1 MQVRWKK
8 YSFLAHRKTVR
19 IDGFEINRLIS
30 VCMKQHI
37 RFKNLIYIDDTRVEA
52 VIKAVDLD
60 RLRQTAG
67 SRYRIT
73 VISSGGYTPVLKY
86 IWKRKTTIIGIGIFA
101 FLIFYQSLF
110 VAEIEVTGY
119 ESISE
124 KDIRQ
129 TLAEAGLYEGARIN
143 PDTSDIKLAVF
154 SMSDNITYISVKY
167 EGRKAIVDIVEAEY
181 REIEKHKNTKPC
193 NIVSDTDC
201 YIDTI
206 KVYNG
211 ERNVREGQYVKKGKV
226 LISGR
231 VPMESTA
238 YGTPAEKIKE
248 YYVHAEGEVTGV
260 RPCEYIFYEEKQEY
274 IKENTGRFIPY
285 INVRLGDMIFSSEN
299 ITGSFKISQR
309 EAFKTLKSTII
320 PVKIETGR
328 INEIQLKKHKRS
340 KADIKKAAE
349 AKLRA
354 EIKENMPEDAQIINK
369 SLKFSSEENIIVIY
383 VQLEV
388 RQKIGKEEEITAS
401 DTKRQQHSKS
411 NYN

>member
-1 MQVRWKK
+1 MRWKK

-19 IDGFEINRLIS
+19 IEGFEISRLIS
-30 VCMKQHI
+30 VCMKHRI
-37 RFKNLIYIDDTRVEA
+37 RFKNLIYIDDTAVETL
-52 VIKAVDLD
+52 IREEDLVK
-60 RLRQTAG
+60 LKQIAG
-67 SRYRIT
+67 NRYRIS
-73 VISSGGYTPVLKY
+73 VKSSGGYMPFLMY
-86 IWKRKTTIIGIGIFA
+86 IWKRKTTIIGIGIFV
-101 FLIFYQSLF
+101 FLIIYQSLF
-110 VAEIEVTGY
+110 VAEIQVTGY
-119 ESISE
+119 KSISE
-124 KDIRQ
+124 TEIRQ
-129 TLAEAGLYEGARIN
+129 TLAEAGLYEGARIKL
-143 PDTSDIKLAVF
+143 DTSDIKLAVF

-181 REIEKHKNTKPC
+181 REIKKDKNTRPC

-248 YYVHAEGEVTGV
+248 YYVHADGEVTGV

-274 IKENTGRFIPY
+274 IKEKTGRFIPY
-285 INVRLGDMIFSSEN
+285 INVRLGDMTFSSEN

-349 AKLRA
+349 ARLRA
-354 EIKENMPEDAQIINK
+354 EIKENLPEDAQIINK

>member
-1 MQVRWKK
+1 MK
-8 YSFLAHRKTVR
+8 HR
-19 IDGFEINRLIS
+19 
-30 VCMKQHI
+30 I
-37 RFKNLIYIDDTRVEA
+37 RFKNLIYIDDTAVETL
-52 VIKAVDLD
+52 IREEDLVK
-60 RLRQTAG
+60 LKQIAG
-67 SRYRIT
+67 NRYRIS
-73 VISSGGYTPVLKY
+73 VKSSGGYMPFLMY
-86 IWKRKTTIIGIGIFA
+86 IWKRKTTIIGIGIFV
-101 FLIFYQSLF
+101 FLIIYQSLF
-110 VAEIEVTGY
+110 VAEIQVTGY
-119 ESISE
+119 KSISE
-124 KDIRQ
+124 TEIRQ
-129 TLAEAGLYEGARIN
+129 TLAEAGLYEGARIKL
-143 PDTSDIKLAVF
+143 DTSDIKLAVF

-181 REIEKHKNTKPC
+181 REIKKDKNTRPC

-248 YYVHAEGEVTGV
+248 YYVHADGEVTGV

-274 IKENTGRFIPY
+274 IKEKTGRFIPY
-285 INVRLGDMIFSSEN
+285 INVRLGDMTFSSEN

-349 AKLRA
+349 ARLRA
-354 EIKENMPEDAQIINK
+354 EIKENLPEDAQIINK

>member
-1 MQVRWKK
+1 MRWKK

-19 IDGFEINRLIS
+19 IEGFEISRLIS
-30 VCMKQHI
+30 VCMKHRI
-37 RFKNLIYIDDTRVEA
+37 RFKNLIYIDDTAVETL
-52 VIKAVDLD
+52 IREEDLVK
-60 RLRQTAG
+60 LKQIAG
-67 SRYRIT
+67 NRYRIS
-73 VISSGGYTPVLKY
+73 VKSSGGYMPFLMY
-86 IWKRKTTIIGIGIFA
+86 IWKRKTTIIGIGIFV
-101 FLIFYQSLF
+101 FLIIYQSLF
-110 VAEIEVTGY
+110 VAEIQVTGY
-119 ESISE
+119 KSISE
-124 KDIRQ
+124 TEIRQ
-129 TLAEAGLYEGARIN
+129 TLAEAGLYEGARIK

-248 YYVHAEGEVTGV
+248 YYVHAEGEVTGI

-274 IKENTGRFIPY
+274 IKEKTGRFIPY

-309 EAFKTLKSTII
+309 ETFKTLKSTII

-349 AKLRA
+349 ARLRA
-354 EIKENMPEDAQIINK
+354 EIKENLPEDAQIINK

>member
-1 MQVRWKK
+1 MRWKK

-19 IDGFEINRLIS
+19 IEGFEISRLIS
-30 VCMKQHI
+30 VCMKHRI
-37 RFKNLIYIDDTRVEA
+37 RFKNLIYIDDTAVETL
-52 VIKAVDLD
+52 IREVDLVK
-60 RLRQTAG
+60 LKQIAG
-67 SRYRIT
+67 NRYRIS
-73 VISSGGYTPVLKY
+73 VKSSGGYMPFLMY

-124 KDIRQ
+124 TEIRQ
-129 TLAEAGLYEGARIN
+129 TLAEAGLYEGARIK

-181 REIEKHKNTKPC
+181 REIKKDKNTRPC

-238 YGTPAEKIKE
+238 YGTPDEKIKE

-285 INVRLGDMIFSSEN
+285 INVRLGDMTFSSEN
-299 ITGSFKISQR
+299 ITGSYEISHR
-309 EAFKTLKSTII
+309 ETLKTLKSKII
-320 PVKIETGR
+320 PVKIEVGK
-328 INEIQLKKHKRS
+328 INEIHLKKHKRS
-340 KADIKKAAE
+340 KEDIKKAAE

-401 DTKRQQHSKS
+401 DTKLKQHSKS

>member
-52 VIKAVDLD
+52 VIKATDLD
-60 RLRQTAG
+60 KLRQAAG

-73 VISSGGYTPVLKY
+73 VISSKGYTPVLKY

-181 REIEKHKNTKPC
+181 REIEKVKNTKPC

-226 LISGR
+226 LISGK
-231 VPMESTA
+231 VPVESTA

-274 IKENTGRFIPY
+274 IKENTGKFIPY
-285 INVRLGDMIFSSEN
+285 INIRLGDMTFSSEN

-320 PVKIETGR
+320 PVKIEVGR

-340 KADIKKAAE
+340 KEDIKKAAE

-354 EIKENMPEDAQIINK
+354 EIKENLPEDAQIINK

-401 DTKRQQHSKS
+401 DTKLKQHSKS

>member
-1 MQVRWKK
+1 M
-8 YSFLAHRKTVR
+8 
-19 IDGFEINRLIS
+19 
-30 VCMKQHI
+30 
-37 RFKNLIYIDDTRVEA
+37 
-52 VIKAVDLD
+52 
-60 RLRQTAG
+60 
-67 SRYRIT
+67 
-73 VISSGGYTPVLKY
+73 
-86 IWKRKTTIIGIGIFA
+86 
-101 FLIFYQSLF
+101 FLIIYQSLF

-285 INVRLGDMIFSSEN
+285 INVRLGDMTFSSEN
-299 ITGSFKISQR
+299 ITGSYEISHR
-309 EAFKTLKSTII
+309 ETLKTLKSKII

-328 INEIQLKKHKRS
+328 INEIHLKKHKRS
-340 KADIKKAAE
+340 KEDIKKAAE

>member
-1 MQVRWKK
+1 MRWKK

-37 RFKNLIYIDDTRVEA
+37 RFKNLIYIDDTAVETL
-52 VIKAVDLD
+52 IREEDLVK
-60 RLRQTAG
+60 LKQIAG
-67 SRYRIT
+67 NRYRIS
-73 VISSGGYTPVLKY
+73 VKSSGGYMPFLMY
-86 IWKRKTTIIGIGIFA
+86 IWKRKTTIIGIGIFV
-101 FLIFYQSLF
+101 FLIIYQSLF
-110 VAEIEVTGY
+110 VAEIQVTGY
-119 ESISE
+119 KSISE
-124 KDIRQ
+124 TEIRQ
-129 TLAEAGLYEGARIN
+129 TLAEAGLYEGARIK

-181 REIEKHKNTKPC
+181 REIKKDKNTRPC

-248 YYVHAEGEVTGV
+248 YYVHAEGEVTGI

-274 IKENTGRFIPY
+274 IKEKTGRFIPY

-349 AKLRA
+349 ARLRA
-354 EIKENMPEDAQIINK
+354 EIKENLPEDAQIINK

>member
-19 IDGFEINRLIS
+19 IEGFEISRLIS
-30 VCMKQHI
+30 VCMKHRI
-37 RFKNLIYIDDTRVEA
+37 RFKNLIYIDDTAVETL
-52 VIKAVDLD
+52 IREEDLVK
-60 RLRQTAG
+60 LKQIAG
-67 SRYRIT
+67 NRYRIS
-73 VISSGGYTPVLKY
+73 VKSSGGYMPFLMY
-86 IWKRKTTIIGIGIFA
+86 IWKRTTTIIGIGIFV
-101 FLIFYQSLF
+101 FLIIYQSLF
-110 VAEIEVTGY
+110 VAEIQVTGY
-119 ESISE
+119 KSISE
-124 KDIRQ
+124 TEIRQ
-129 TLAEAGLYEGARIN
+129 TLAEAGLYEGARIK

-181 REIEKHKNTKPC
+181 REIKKDKNTRPC

-248 YYVHAEGEVTGV
+248 YYVHAEGEVTGI

-274 IKENTGRFIPY
+274 IKEKTGRFIPY

-309 EAFKTLKSTII
+309 ETFKTLKSTII

-349 AKLRA
+349 ARLRA
-354 EIKENMPEDAQIINK
+354 EIKENLPEDAQIINK

>member
-19 IDGFEINRLIS
+19 IEGFEISRLIS
-30 VCMKQHI
+30 VCMKHRI
-37 RFKNLIYIDDTRVEA
+37 RFKNLIYIDDTAVETL
-52 VIKAVDLD
+52 IREEDLVK
-60 RLRQTAG
+60 LKQIAG
-67 SRYRIT
+67 NRYRIS
-73 VISSGGYTPVLKY
+73 VKSSGGYMPFLMY
-86 IWKRKTTIIGIGIFA
+86 IWKRKTTIIGIGIFV
-101 FLIFYQSLF
+101 FLIIYQSLF

-181 REIEKHKNTKPC
+181 REIKKNKNTRPC

-248 YYVHAEGEVTGV
+248 YYVHADGEVTGV

-274 IKENTGRFIPY
+274 IKEKTGRFIPY

-309 EAFKTLKSTII
+309 ETFKTLKSTII

-349 AKLRA
+349 ARLRA
-354 EIKENMPEDAQIINK
+354 EIKENLPEDAQIINK